1 MNAQVVTREQEV
13 LSELRT
19 RYENLG
25 YEFISYPKAKD
36 LPAFFEGNLPDA
48 IASSAK
54 EKVAIEVKV
63 SSGSAKDNALAQFF
77 ATEIPK
83 HPGWKFELIVADRQ
97 GIGADKDAEPS
108 LQGLCEELK
117 KFRDLLSGGDRKLAL
132 ITGWALLEALTRRL
146 ARPELSD
153 SPKRYLPKSV
163 VEILASDGFIDDSE
177 TSALSKLVV
186 SRNRLVHGFSN
197 IELNVA
203 ELSQLLSILENLV
216 AEASK

>member
-19 RYENLG
+19 RYESQG
-25 YEFISYPKAKD
+25 YEFISEPKGKD
-36 LPAFFEGNLPDA
+36 LPAFLEGNSPDA

-54 EKVAIEVKV
+54 EKVVIEIKV
-63 SSGSAKDNALAQFF
+63 STSSAKDNALAKFF

-83 HPGWKFELIVADRQ
+83 HPGWKFELIVAEKQ
-97 GIGADKDAEPS
+97 GGGADKDAEPS
-108 LQGLCEELK
+108 LRGLRDELGK
-117 KFRDLLSGGDRKLAL
+117 VQELVSEGDGKLAL
-132 ITGWALLEALTRRL
+132 VTGWALLEALTRRL

-163 VEILASDGFIDDSE
+163 IEILASDGFIDDSE
-177 TSALSKLVV
+177 TLALSKLVV

-197 IELNVA
+197 IEVGAA
-203 ELSQLLSILENLV
+203 EVSNLISILERLV
-216 AEASK
+216 DEALK